1 MSNWKLINKTYL
13 YDGTFYG
20 LLTIVFDSYIHK
32 TLPQKIYNK
41 DTYIYNFLDKTIEI
55 TTDFDKSQRIFN
67 GIEKNIGYKA
77 LYNSYYAFLS
87 NEENKEIYILKY
99 LCDGFDIGPKIN
111 DNLTTSYVFKTI
123 NMRKRALAEC
133 HKFKGLLRFQEI
145 SDNLCYASIH
155 PDNNNNK
162 NYKIINGTY
171 INIPEFTENEKMYQ
185 ELWKMFFKTISIKER
200 KNPRCQMQ
208 FMPKKYWKDLIEEP
222 D

>member
-1 MSNWKLINKTYL
+1 
-13 YDGTFYG
+13 
-20 LLTIVFDSYIHK
+20 
-32 TLPQKIYNK
+32 
-41 DTYIYNFLDKTIEI
+41 
-55 TTDFDKSQRIFN
+55 
-67 GIEKNIGYKA
+67 
-77 LYNSYYAFLS
+77 
-87 NEENKEIYILKY
+87 
-99 LCDGFDIGPKIN
+99 
-111 DNLTTSYVFKTI
+111 
-123 NMRKRALAEC
+123 MRKRALAEC

-155 PDNNNNK
+155 PDNNILEPIGHHFINRLSSINFIIHDKNRNICFVYNNK

-185 ELWKMFFKTISIKER
+185 ELWKMFFKTIYIKER

>member
-1 MSNWKLINKTYL
+1 M
-13 YDGTFYG
+13 
-20 LLTIVFDSYIHK
+20 
-32 TLPQKIYNK
+32 
-41 DTYIYNFLDKTIEI
+41 FL
-55 TTDFDKSQRIFN
+55 
-67 GIEKNIGYKA
+67 
-77 LYNSYYAFLS
+77 
-87 NEENKEIYILKY
+87 
-99 LCDGFDIGPKIN
+99 
-111 DNLTTSYVFKTI
+111 

-155 PDNNNNK
+155 PDNNNK

-208 FMPKKYWKDLIEEP
+208 FMPKKYWKDLNNFQ
-222 D
+222 DFQNLHHFLLK